1 MARPPGGGG
10 GGSRATNTLAFRGDF
25 HPLSALALV
34 GCRGVASRSK
44 LSADLINPPKT
55 LAARQDQLLAAL
67 LPLRD
72 PQARFSWAVE
82 QARRRP
88 PLPVELRVDAN
99 RVEGCQ
105 VRLWF
110 VAEFSEGRCRF
121 RTDSDAVTLKAM
133 TGLLCDLGSDS
144 TPAEIVA
151 HDFAFLE
158 QLGLVRQLA
167 ENRRATVLRVA
178 DQIRAF
184 AIAHA

>member
-1 MARPPGGGG
+1 MP
-10 GGSRATNTLAFRGDF
+10 TLVSQ
-25 HPLSALALV
+25 LN
-34 GCRGVASRSK
+34 
-44 LSADLINPPKT
+44 LSADLIDPPKT
-55 LAARQDQLLAAL
+55 LAARQEQLLAAL

-72 PQARFSWAVE
+72 PQARFAWAVE

-88 PLPVELRVDAN
+88 PLAEELRVDAN

-110 VAEFSEGRCRF
+110 VAEFVDGRCRF
-121 RTDSDAVTLKAM
+121 RTDSDAVTLKAI
-133 TGLLCDLGSDS
+133 TGLLCDLGSAS
-144 TPAEIVA
+144 TPTEIVA

-158 QLGLVRQLA
+158 QLGLLRQLA

-184 AIAHA
+184 AAARA